1 LSRPAGRLARL
12 TSRLP
17 ARGRA
22 AGDLRYLF
30 IMTYGRSGSTLLQGI
45 VNSIPGYLIR
55 GENRDAVYHLYRFH
69 QTCVHEAQRVSRADG
84 RVLRGT
90 HPFFGIDE
98 YPADRALEQLRD
110 TVTRTLLRPGPDTRV
125 TGFKEIRWYQ
135 QDLPEYVAFLRQAF
149 PGARFLVNTRDHEAV
164 LASKFW
170 RSKPRD
176 GRLERAEQG
185 ILDVAADLGDA
196 AYRVHYD
203 DYVADPDVLSD
214 MFRWLEEPYDAARV
228 RDVMS
233 VRHSF

>member
-1 LSRPAGRLARL
+1 MSRRARGLARIASTVARR
-12 TSRLP
+12 TS
-17 ARGRA
+17 ARR
-22 AGDLRYLF
+22 DLRYLF
-30 IMTYGRSGSTLLQGI
+30 VMTYGRSGSTLLQGI
-45 VNSIPGYLIR
+45 LNSIPGYLIR

-69 QTCVHEAQRVSRADG
+69 QTCVHEAKRVTRADG

-98 YPADRALEQLRD
+98 FPADRSLAGVRD
-110 TVTRTLLRPGPDTRV
+110 TVTRTLLRPAHDTRV

-135 QDLPEYVAFLRQAF
+135 KDLPEYVGFLRQAF

-164 LASKFW
+164 LASAFW
-170 RSKPRD
+170 RTKPRD

-185 ILDVAADLGDA
+185 ILDVATELGDA

-203 DYVADPDVLSD
+203 DYVADPDVLSG

-233 VRHSF
+233 VRHSY